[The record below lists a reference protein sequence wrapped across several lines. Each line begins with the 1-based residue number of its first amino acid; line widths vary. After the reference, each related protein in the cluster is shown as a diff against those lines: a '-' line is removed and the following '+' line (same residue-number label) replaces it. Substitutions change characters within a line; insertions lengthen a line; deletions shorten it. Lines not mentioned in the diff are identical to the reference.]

1 MTLEVFEENCDSS
14 KGVPLAAVAPA
25 ASYALEIAG
34 SGGISITGQ
43 KPGRCSIIASLKI
56 DPNTPAGKEYVTLL
70 DAAGAPVTS
79 AELMVQSASAGAIPP
94 GLEPEVDVLWEVMSQ
109 TDCADAFG
117 TRLSA
122 SLYCIQLKI
131 GNNTGFPIQLAGIG
145 FANRLTDLAALGDPT
160 VTFANNSYASTRAIL
175 LHQEMWAPR
184 NVLYHSLEGAGLIM
198 AGFTPFFVRPNA
210 KTNFATATSIV
221 SGPLLQAFG
230 IVATDPIIS
239 QLNNLDDQSFRDN
252 LVIPNNTHIQTV
264 VFVEKQA
271 LTDSLRD
278 LRIRLDEAASDP
290 KNSTTANAVMTEMAD
305 SAKTSIRNSKVPG
318 FFGRQG
324 KQDPSLVKLAL
335 GRVVIVGQEIE
346 YLQRVQ
352 VLNNASGESASG
364 VTITPKTF
372 SVAAASPTTEQF
384 AAAVTNDQSNAG
396 VTWALSGHN
405 CQADACGALAPTT
418 TTATYTA
425 PKAQPAPDDT
435 VTLTATSKADTSK
448 FDTATITIEIPFA
461 ITATG
466 GAAQAAT
473 INTAFSRPLEV
484 TVIDSAGNPVNGAV
498 VTFTPPAAGAS
509 GTFASGVN
517 TATTNASGVATSV
530 TFTSNGTG
538 GPYNVTA
545 RVAGVASPANFPL
558 TNN

>member
-1 MTLEVFEENCDSS
+1 MRLPRSPFQPLRRFILFACLLPLSLEAQATQSLNQQPATAAIADPQAAPVTLPAAAPLAPAAANPPISITLSRGFIGPTGGKLPTSMTLEVFEENCDSS

-230 IVATDPIIS
+230 IVAPDPIIS
-239 QLNNLDDQSFRDN
+239 QLNNLDDQSFR
-252 LVIPNNTHIQTV
+252 
-264 VFVEKQA
+264 
-271 LTDSLRD
+271 
-278 LRIRLDEAASDP
+278 
-290 KNSTTANAVMTEMAD
+290 
-305 SAKTSIRNSKVPG
+305 
-318 FFGRQG
+318 
-324 KQDPSLVKLAL
+324 
-335 GRVVIVGQEIE
+335 
-346 YLQRVQ
+346 
-352 VLNNASGESASG
+352 
-364 VTITPKTF
+364 
-372 SVAAASPTTEQF
+372 
-384 AAAVTNDQSNAG
+384 
-396 VTWALSGHN
+396 
-405 CQADACGALAPTT
+405 
-418 TTATYTA
+418 
-425 PKAQPAPDDT
+425 
-435 VTLTATSKADTSK
+435 
-448 FDTATITIEIPFA
+448 
-461 ITATG
+461 
-466 GAAQAAT
+466 
-473 INTAFSRPLEV
+473 
-484 TVIDSAGNPVNGAV
+484 
-498 VTFTPPAAGAS
+498 
-509 GTFASGVN
+509 
-517 TATTNASGVATSV
+517 
-530 TFTSNGTG
+530 
-538 GPYNVTA
+538 
-545 RVAGVASPANFPL
+545 
-558 TNN
+558 